1 MFTVICVHTVQD
13 ADTVNDA
20 IKMLTE
26 RGCIQPVLFSYQQQH
41 WIKLDNTAVVV
52 NLSCVADLFQLLLQY
67 FFVMNVS
74 YPPELWLVYGFLEK
88 VMKVTS
94 TVGKSVRLAEFC
106 QHVFQQSI

>member
-1 MFTVICVHTVQD
+1 
-13 ADTVNDA
+13 
-20 IKMLTE
+20 
-26 RGCIQPVLFSYQQQH
+26 
-41 WIKLDNTAVVV
+41 
-52 NLSCVADLFQLLLQY
+52 
-67 FFVMNVS
+67 MNVS